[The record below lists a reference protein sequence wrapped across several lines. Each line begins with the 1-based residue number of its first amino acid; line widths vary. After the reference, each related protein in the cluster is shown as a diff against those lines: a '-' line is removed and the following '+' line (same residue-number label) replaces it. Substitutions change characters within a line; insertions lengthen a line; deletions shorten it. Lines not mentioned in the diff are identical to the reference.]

1 MQIAR
6 TRLSPSC
13 WATSASTIDR
23 LAVDLHGELER
34 GVELG
39 KVATRE
45 LDVDHRAGDADNTS
59 VGELCFVAT
68 GESLVIVMTCAL
80 SLSNRA
86 ECRGSCRVN
95 RRGGS
100 RNR

>member
-1 MQIAR
+1 MQMAR

-39 KVATRE
+39 QRATGE
-45 LDVDHRAGDADNTS
+45 LDVDHRAGDADDAS
-59 VGELCFVAT
+59 VGELCLRSY
-68 GESLVIVMTCAL
+68 G
-80 SLSNRA
+80 
-86 ECRGSCRVN
+86 
-95 RRGGS
+95 
-100 RNR
+100 